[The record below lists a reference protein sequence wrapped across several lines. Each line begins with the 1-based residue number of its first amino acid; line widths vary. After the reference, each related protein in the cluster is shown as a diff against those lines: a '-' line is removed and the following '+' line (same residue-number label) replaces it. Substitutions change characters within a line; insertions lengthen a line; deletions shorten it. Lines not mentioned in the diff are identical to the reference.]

1 MPPEFTVDAKLVL
14 QAALVV
20 FGIIYLVAL
29 WRAIGART
37 AGVPSGSVPSGSGAS
52 GSVPSGSGA
61 SGSGAAGGEA
71 AADGVMSGVDA
82 PRIAIGFGT
91 NFFDTLGIGSFATT
105 TTLFRFWSLVRDE
118 WIPGTLNVGH
128 TLPVIVQAILFTT
141 LVPVEITTL
150 VAMIA
155 AAVLGAWLGAGV
167 VSQWPRQRIQMG
179 MAICLFGAAALM
191 TLTALNLMPGGG
203 EALAL
208 AGPQL
213 IAGVIGNFVLG
224 ARMTLGIGLYAP
236 CMILI
241 SLLGMSP
248 TSAFPIMMGSCAF
261 LMPIASI
268 RFMRA
273 KSFDLKASLGLLLG
287 GLPAVLIAVYVVKSL
302 PVGVVRWLV
311 VVVVIYTASG
321 LLRTARRE
329 RATKL
334 TANPVAV

>member
-20 FGIIYLVAL
+20 FGIVYLVAL
-29 WRAIGART
+29 WRAIGARERE
-37 AGVPSGSVPSGSGAS
+37 GAS
-52 GSVPSGSGA
+52 ADGRP
-61 SGSGAAGGEA
+61 
-71 AADGVMSGVDA
+71 DGVMTGVDA
-82 PRIAIGFGT
+82 PRLAIGFGT

-105 TTLFRFWSLVRDE
+105 TTLFRFWRLVRDE

-141 LVPVEITTL
+141 LVPVESTTL

-167 VSQWPRQRIQMG
+167 VARWPRQRIQMG

-191 TLTALNLMPGGG
+191 ALTALNLMPGGG

-208 AGPQL
+208 TGPKL
-213 IAGVIGNFVLG
+213 VAGVVGNFVLG
-224 ARMTLGIGLYAP
+224 ALMTLGIGLYAP

-261 LMPIASI
+261 LMPIASV
-268 RFMRA
+268 RFMKA
-273 KSFDLKASLGLLLG
+273 KRFDLKASLGLLLG
-287 GLPAVLIAVYVVKSL
+287 GLPAVLIAVYIVGSL
-302 PVGVVRWLV
+302 PLGVVRWLV

-329 RATKL
+329 RAAKL
-334 TANPVAV
+334 SADPVAA